1 MARLLLSK
9 STLLKEKKRLESF
22 LRFLPSLEMK
32 RQQLMVA
39 VKKSQIRSDSLRQQA
54 AANEKVISDEVP
66 MLAIEG
72 IDLQNLCQVKAV
84 QQQRKNVV
92 GVWLLDIRS
101 IEFELAEISILAKPH
116 WVDFL
121 QSKLKQDIEISI
133 MLDVEIFNLIRLKQ
147 ELKKVTQRVNLF
159 DKVLI
164 PEARKNMRK
173 IQLFLDDKDREMVVT
188 SKLSKTLREKKR
200 IKNQSLR
207 IDGLAHD
214 QASKNESSSNSNTT
228 RFE

>member
-32 RQQLMVA
+32 RQQLMIA
-39 VKKSQIRSDSLRQQA
+39 VKKSQKRTDSLKQQA
-54 AANEKVISDEVP
+54 LANEKIIADEVP
-66 MLAIEG
+66 MLAIEE
-72 IDLQNLCQVKAV
+72 IDLQGLCQVKTV
-84 QQQRKNVV
+84 QHQRKNVV
-92 GVWLLDIRS
+92 GVWLVDVRS
-101 IEFELAEISILAKPH
+101 IEFELADISILTKPH

-121 QSKLKQDIEISI
+121 QTKLKQDIEISVI
-133 MLDVEIFNLIRLKQ
+133 LDVEDFNLHRLKK

-164 PEARKNMRK
+164 PEARRSMRK

-188 SKLSKTLREKKR
+188 SKLSKTLTEKKR
-200 IKNQSLR
+200 IKNQALTT
-207 IDGLAHD
+207 DGLISGL
-214 QASKNESSSNSNTT
+214 ASKGGLSSNSNTT

>member
-39 VKKSQIRSDSLRQQA
+39 VKKSQKRTDNLKQQVL
-54 AANEKVISDEVP
+54 ANEKLIADEVP
-66 MLAIEG
+66 MLAVKT
-72 IDLQNLCQVKAV
+72 IDLQGLCQVKKV
-84 QQQRKNVV
+84 HHQRKNVV
-92 GVWLLDIRS
+92 GVWLLDIQS
-101 IEFELAEISILAKPH
+101 IEFELAEVSILAKPH
-116 WVDFL
+116 WVDFI
-121 QSKLKQDIEISI
+121 QKKLRQDIEINV
-133 MLDVEIFNLIRLKQ
+133 MLDVEDFNLDRLKK
-147 ELKKVTQRVNLF
+147 ESKKVTQRVNLF

-164 PEARKNMRK
+164 PEARRNMRK

-188 SKLSKTLREKKR
+188 SKLSKTLTEKKR
-200 IKNQSLR
+200 IKSQPLQA
-207 IDGLAHD
+207 GALLLD
-214 QASKNESSSNSNTT
+214 QASKGESSSSSNTT